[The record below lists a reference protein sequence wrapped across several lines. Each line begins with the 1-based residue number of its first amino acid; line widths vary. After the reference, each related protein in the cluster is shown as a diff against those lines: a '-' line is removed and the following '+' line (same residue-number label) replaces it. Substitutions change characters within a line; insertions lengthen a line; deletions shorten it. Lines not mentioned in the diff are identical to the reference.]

1 MRYVKL
7 SKQTTKIG
15 SLATGA
21 IVARCLVAWSLKLAA
36 RTVPTLVLKL
46 PVIATRTT
54 SSTTKLAT

>member
-15 SLATGA
+15 SLAIGA
-21 IVARCLVAWSLKLAA
+21 IVARCLVAWLLKLTA
-36 RTVPTLVLKL
+36 RTVPTLVIKL
-46 PVIATRTT
+46 PVIATRMT